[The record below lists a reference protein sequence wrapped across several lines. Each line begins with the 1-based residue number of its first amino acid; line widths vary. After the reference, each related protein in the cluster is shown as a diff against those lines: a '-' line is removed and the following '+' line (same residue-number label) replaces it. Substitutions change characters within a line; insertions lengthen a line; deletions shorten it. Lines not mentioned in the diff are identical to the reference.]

1 MSGKISCNTNN
12 DCPLTISSKCVD
24 YVCKEDP
31 SGLPLI
37 AWIGIGFGIFIFV
50 VLLALWA
57 KRSADSPPQTTTN
70 FPPQTTNNLPAH
82 INLFPNGTNPLTHT
96 TNNSFP
102 HTTTNSLTHAI
113 STPSDSTDDP
123 PPYSLYA

>member
-1 MSGKISCNTNN
+1 MSDKISCNTDN

-70 FPPQTTNNLPAH
+70 LPAH

-102 HTTTNSLTHAI
+102 HTTTNSLTHTTTNSLTHTI

-123 PPYSLYA
+123 PPYSLYS